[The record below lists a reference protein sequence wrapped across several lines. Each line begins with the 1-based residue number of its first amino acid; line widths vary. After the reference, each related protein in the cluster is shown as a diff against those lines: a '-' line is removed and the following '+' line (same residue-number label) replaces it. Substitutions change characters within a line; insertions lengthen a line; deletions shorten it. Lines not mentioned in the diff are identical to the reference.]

1 MHQEVTIL
9 NRPVRVIGSP
19 NSCPICNTRI
29 EPINIDTANW
39 VEDDIGMNLGKFEL
53 VFKCPASECGRL
65 FISRFE
71 QTSEKPGTKRPDYT
85 FQGSFPCERVNNN
98 FNATVKELSPNYCD
112 IYSQAQHAEKIGL
125 DQICGVGYRKAL
137 EHLIKDF
144 CISSNEE
151 KEDAIKSKLLGQCI
165 NEFISDENIKECAKR
180 AVWIGNDETHYVRKW
195 EDKDIHDLKA
205 LIALVEHWITSNL
218 LTKQYLNEMS

>member
-1 MHQEVTIL
+1 MNAELMIL
-9 NRPVRVIGSP
+9 NKRVRVNGYP
-19 NSCPICNTRI
+19 NSCPICNKLI
-29 EPINIDTANW
+29 EPLNVDTSTW
-39 VEDDIGMNLGKFEL
+39 VEEDLGMNLGKFEV

-71 QTSEKPGTKRPDYT
+71 QTSEKPGSKLCDYT

-98 FNATVKELSPNYCD
+98 FNATVKDLSPSYCD

-144 CISSNEE
+144 CISSNENK
-151 KEDAIKSKLLGQCI
+151 KEEIKKKLLGQCI
-165 NEFISDENIKECAKR
+165 TEFISDENIKECAKR

-195 EDKDIHDLKA
+195 NDKDIHDLKA
-205 LIALVEHWITSNL
+205 LISLVEHWITSYV
-218 LTKQYLNEMS
+218 LTRQYLNEMS

>member
-9 NRPVRVIGSP
+9 NRPVWVSGSP

-29 EPINIDTANW
+29 EPINVDTANW
-39 VEDDIGMNLGKFEL
+39 VEDDKGMNLAKFEV

-71 QTSEKPGTKRPDYT
+71 QTSEGPGSKCTDYT
-85 FQGSFPCERVNNN
+85 FQGSFPCERVINN
-98 FNATVKELSPNYCD
+98 FNTTIKELSPSYCD
-112 IYSQAQHAEKIGL
+112 IYSQAQHAEKLGL

-137 EHLIKDF
+137 EHLVKDF
-144 CISSNEE
+144 CIFSNEA
-151 KEDAIKSKLLGQCI
+151 KEEAIKVKLLGQCI

-180 AVWIGNDETHYVRKW
+180 AAWIGNDEAHYVRKW

-205 LIALVEHWITSNL
+205 LIALVEHWITSHL